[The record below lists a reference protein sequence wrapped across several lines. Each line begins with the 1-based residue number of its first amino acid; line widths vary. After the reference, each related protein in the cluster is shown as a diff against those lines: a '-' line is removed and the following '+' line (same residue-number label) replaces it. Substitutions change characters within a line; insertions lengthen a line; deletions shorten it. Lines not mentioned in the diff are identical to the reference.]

1 MAGPLVLASQLAGV
15 VAGAILVKSAMDGT
29 NPMAGGGG
37 LPRCATCN
45 GTGRVA
51 CLCARWSDGD
61 NTGCR
66 TCSGSGRMVC
76 SSCGGTGT
84 GRPIPM
90 QIQMRPNPPSTPP
103 TQG

>member
-90 QIQMRPNPPSTPP
+90 QIRMRPNPPSTPP